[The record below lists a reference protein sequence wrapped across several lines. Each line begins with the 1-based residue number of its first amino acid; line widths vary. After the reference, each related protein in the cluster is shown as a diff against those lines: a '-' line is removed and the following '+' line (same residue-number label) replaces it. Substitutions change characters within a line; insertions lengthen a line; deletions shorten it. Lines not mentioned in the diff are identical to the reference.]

1 MMQHYKFFL
10 DLYSWLIF
18 YMQHISIK
26 RILTTQNIIKMT
38 KTLELQSPTEDIL
51 ISPSKDSNE
60 IADEKIKMK
69 KHMGLMEGV
78 AIILGIIFGS
88 GKYLFE

>member
-1 MMQHYKFFL
+1 M
-10 DLYSWLIF
+10 
-18 YMQHISIK
+18 
-26 RILTTQNIIKMT
+26 TQ
-38 KTLELQSPTEDIL
+38 TLELQSPTEDNL

-88 GKYLFE
+88 GKYLDKSTYKL